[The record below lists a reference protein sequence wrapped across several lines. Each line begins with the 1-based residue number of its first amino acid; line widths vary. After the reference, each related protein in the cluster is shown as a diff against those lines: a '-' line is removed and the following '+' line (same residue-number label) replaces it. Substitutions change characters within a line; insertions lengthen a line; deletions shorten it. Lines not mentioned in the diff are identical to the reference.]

1 MRVVAGKMRYI
12 SVGVLP
18 ISLATYPS
26 GGPVHP
32 PTCAAMDLCG
42 VRRGIAERWWRRRRW
57 RGEGGREDSSH
68 SCPSLSSPPACLPAC
83 PPDGY
88 CHRLALLWSR
98 IDGTALHAFSVW
110 VTSCLA
116 YLGWFV
122 AMWDVWDMCVS
133 YIGVPP
139 RPCLAGGALSVLR
152 RAVSTLHGG
161 RRVTRSLVR
170 PSDKQG
176 HGRKGR
182 RRGSNAP
189 SGQKSRSR
197 RLNPRTAGCGQGR
210 TDAVR

>member
-1 MRVVAGKMRYI
+1 MQSGGGGDGDGEASAVARTRVI
-12 SVGVLP
+12 PVLP
-18 ISLATYPS
+18 
-26 GGPVHP
+26 
-32 PTCAAMDLCG
+32 
-42 VRRGIAERWWRRRRW
+42 
-57 RGEGGREDSSH
+57 
-68 SCPSLSSPPACLPAC
+68 SPLRQHACLPVRQTDIVTAWPSC
-83 PPDGY
+83 GPVSTARLCTPSPSGLPP
-88 CHRLALLWSR
+88 ALLTW
-98 IDGTALHAFSVW
+98 GGLLQ
-110 VTSCLA
+110 C
-116 YLGWFV
+116 G
-122 AMWDVWDMCVS
+122 MCGICVPLS
-133 YIGVPP
+133 FIGVPP

-152 RAVSTLHGG
+152 RAVPTLHGG